1 MRFNKVA
8 GYRSTYKKSVL
19 FLHTSSEKSK
29 KAHYLIYNSIEKNEV
44 RILTEKVQ
52 DLYTLNVTKSVEKY
66 FKD

>member
-8 GYRSTYKKSVL
+8 GYRSTYKKNQYYFYTLAVK
-19 FLHTSSEKSK
+19 KSK

-52 DLYTLNVTKSVEKY
+52 DLYTLNDKIRRKI
-66 FKD
+66 F